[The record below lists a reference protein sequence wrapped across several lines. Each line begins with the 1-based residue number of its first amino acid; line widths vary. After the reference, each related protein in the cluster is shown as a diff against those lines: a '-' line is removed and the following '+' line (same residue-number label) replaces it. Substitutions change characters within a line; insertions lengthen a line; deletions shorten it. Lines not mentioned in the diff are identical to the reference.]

1 MDGRCTRHQ
10 FEPADGVC
18 RNCGF
23 EFCAECLVFAFGPDK
38 PPYCIPCA
46 LAASGVRANTSQPR
60 LSRREVRRRDKE
72 RRRAEKAAA
81 RQGRAPAPDAEVT
94 PAPVAPAPPIGWSVD
109 TDAGE
114 VVPF

>member
-10 FEPADGVC
+10 FEQAEGTC

-23 EFCAECLVFAFGPDK
+23 EFCSECLVFAFGPDK

-60 LSRREVRRRDKE
+60 MSRREVRRRDKE
-72 RRRAEKAAA
+72 RRRADKAAA
-81 RQGRAPAPDAEVT
+81 RQGHGSTSPTEVT
-94 PAPVAPAPPIGWSVD
+94 PAPVAPARPSGLSVD
-109 TDAGE
+109 DAGE